1 MSNYFQLEQGLQEAL
16 TRIRLI
22 LDSTRNPV
30 RPSDV
35 PHHYADKYHLADF
48 LTNAAFNAHLTCL
61 AFLGW
66 NEEAWQLVRDWA
78 AAPPDSRTGVL
89 LRFESEEVCEF
100 VRADEHLIESPSV
113 DISVQVA
120 SVRTGEAAADAG
132 SDPSVDDVAARVQH
146 KVVTRVKHY
155 VYLVRVRYRLSLSSG
170 SITAGRRSIIL
181 GEAERS
187 AEIISTV
194 QDTPP
199 IPLSNIN
206 DPVDL
211 DVTFALSQLSGDES
225 EPFKFQVDRTNPEC
239 ATPRRNPDIEKA
251 LTYFRAFGRW
261 AELVHNYFCY
271 TLAPMPGHPGTEIDV
286 SAATGRGTFVPVV
299 PLFEKRGD
307 SESVLLSP
315 TDLVLFLDEQKRS
328 LNERFAIVDRSMP
341 DRGYPSLVTATEGK
355 LMVTLS
361 HSMSLASTYF
371 ASITEIE
378 EMLRQQLIDAIGR
391 TVKPEDFSKLV
402 QHQNRKLFKADYQPR
417 PFSFPVQRPNHSP
430 EGVVSIDFKSSGG
443 SWGDSDD
450 ETKIIESH
458 SRTLEDHES
467 PAMYIPL
474 SAATRVPILGKRTLH
489 ACLFH
494 RFSDSMNDMGL
505 SLRARARQF
514 SSFIL
519 LAGRV
524 ASASEFQPTAAL
536 IVQNKDDLTIALKL
550 ETLPTAQ
557 EFAEAVESLSPEQ
570 RAFAKAVRAL
580 QLQATLFALC
590 VVEIKPQLELLLNLP
605 EDALT
610 KEIKLTQDLM
620 QLFVKYQI
628 PSDLLRYENLITGV
642 DAPVA
647 TRLAAVKEYVGNI
660 QSMIKDAGKEEIDE
674 AKARA
679 QAAVYNQVAQSPTGA
694 GFHGFGSV
702 PQQGAFGGAAS
713 AFGGAAPRGGLFGAA
728 APPQAFQTQV
738 TARMGLYNPSSPS
751 YTPTSP
757 GYSPTSAAYSPASPS
772 YSPASPS
779 NSSNKKY
786 KRTAPAMPEMATR
799 VAAGHHEA
807 TKTNSQVTT
816 AAPQPTQTDMDDQA
830 SGDDFSEVAD
840 PRFDFTTF
848 PSTLDSRLRDAAS
861 AVRPTIISLGDS
873 WTRTRAPSVL
883 AQRVTEGFTA
893 ATRREEKNAAFDLL
907 DALSRSGA
915 EPLRFVHLH
924 VVCAATHAFDET
936 LLDTVLKKNENPLA
950 SVAVSER
957 CVAEVA
963 AGCKEGEGGKL
974 LMRGGN

>member
-1 MSNYFQLEQGLQEAL
+1 MNNQFQLEQGLQEAL

-66 NEEAWQLVRDWA
+66 NDEAWQLVRDWV
-78 AAPPDSRTGVL
+78 AAPPENRTGVL

-100 VRADEHLIESPSV
+100 GRADEHVIESPSV
-113 DISVQVA
+113 DISVTVA
-120 SVRTGEAAADAG
+120 SVRPGEAAGDDRG
-132 SDPSVDDVAARVQH
+132 DPSVDDLASRVQH

-170 SITAGRRSIIL
+170 SITAGRRTIIL

-199 IPLSNIN
+199 IPLSTIN
-206 DPVDL
+206 DPVDF

-299 PLFEKRGD
+299 PLFEKRAD

-315 TDLVLFLDEQKRS
+315 ADLGLFLDEQKRS

-341 DRGYPSLVTATEGK
+341 DRGYPTLVTATEGK
-355 LMVTLS
+355 LMVTLH

-378 EMLRQQLIDAIGR
+378 EMLRRQLIDAIGR
-391 TVKPEDFSKLV
+391 TVKPDDFTKLV
-402 QHQNRKLFKADYQPR
+402 QHQNRKLFKPEYQPS
-417 PFSFPVQRPNHSP
+417 PFSFAVQRPNHSP
-430 EGVVSIDFKSSGG
+430 EGVISIDFEPSGG
-443 SWGDSDD
+443 SWGDSDG
-450 ETKIIESH
+450 ETKIVESH
-458 SRTLEDHES
+458 SRTLEEHES

-494 RFSDSMNDMGL
+494 RFSDSMNDVGL

-524 ASASEFQPTAAL
+524 ASASEFEPTAAL
-536 IVQNKDDLTIALKL
+536 IVQNKDDLAIVLKL

-557 EFAEAVESLSPEQ
+557 EFAEAVESVSPEQ

-628 PSDLLRYENLITGV
+628 PSDLLRYENAITGA

-647 TRLAAVKEYVGNI
+647 TRLTAVKEYTANI
-660 QSMIKDAGKEEIDE
+660 QNMIKDAGKEDIEE

-679 QAAVYNQVAQSPTGA
+679 QAAVYNQVAQAPG
-694 GFHGFGSV
+694 GFV
-702 PQQGAFGGAAS
+702 
-713 AFGGAAPRGGLFGAA
+713 FGAA
-728 APPQAFQTQV
+728 APSPQAFGSAVPTRSLMSGR
-738 TARMGLYNPSSPS
+738 AAASFSLSSPS
-751 YTPTSP
+751 YSPTSP
-757 GYSPTSAAYSPASPS
+757 GYSPASPS
-772 YSPASPS
+772 YEPCSPS
-779 NSSNKKY
+779 YSSNIKY
-786 KRTAPAMPEMATR
+786 KRSAAKAMPEVVKR
-799 VAAGHHEA
+799 VAVGHHEA
-807 TKTNSQVTT
+807 IKLDSQATT
-816 AAPQPTQTDMDDQA
+816 ASPQPTQAEMNEQLSEDE
-830 SGDDFSEVAD
+830 FSEVAD

-848 PSTLDSRLRDAAS
+848 PTTLDQRFCDAAS
-861 AVRPTIISLGDS
+861 AVRPTIISLGDT
-873 WTRTRAPSVL
+873 WTRTRASSVL
-883 AQRVTEGFTA
+883 AQRVTEDLTA

-963 AGCKEGEGGKL
+963 AGCMAGEGGRL
-974 LMRGGN
+974 LKRGGN

>member
-66 NEEAWQLVRDWA
+66 NDEAWQLVRDWV

-100 VRADEHLIESPSV
+100 VRADEHVIESPSV
-113 DISVQVA
+113 DISVTIA
-120 SVRTGEAAADAG
+120 SVRTGEAAADDRG
-132 SDPSVDDVAARVQH
+132 DPSVDDVASRVQH
-146 KVVTRVKHY
+146 KVITRVKHY

-225 EPFKFQVDRTNPEC
+225 EPFKFQIDRTNSEC

-299 PLFEKRGD
+299 PLFEKRAD

-315 TDLVLFLDEQKRS
+315 TDLGLFLDEQKRS

-536 IVQNKDDLTIALKL
+536 IAQNKDDLTIALKL

-628 PSDLLRYENLITGV
+628 PSDLLRYENLITGA

-660 QSMIKDAGKEEIDE
+660 QRMIKDAGKEEIDE

-679 QAAVYNQVAQSPTGA
+679 QAAVYNQVAQSPA
-694 GFHGFGSV
+694 GTAAYGFGQ
-702 PQQGAFGGAAS
+702 PAAGAAPLFGG
-713 AFGGAAPRGGLFGAA
+713 FGAAPRGLFGEAQS
-728 APPQAFQTQV
+728 PQAFGQVSQV
-738 TARMGLYNPSSPS
+738 TAQMGLHRRRTCAAYSPSSPS
-751 YTPTSP
+751 YSP
-757 GYSPTSAAYSPASPS
+757 SSPS
-772 YSPASPS
+772 YSPVSPS
-779 NSSNKKY
+779 SSSNKKY

-799 VAAGHHEA
+799 LAAGHHEA
-807 TKTNSQVTT
+807 TKTDSQVTT
-816 AAPQPTQTDMDDQA
+816 AAPQPTQADMDEQE

-861 AVRPTIISLGDS
+861 AVRPTIISLGDA
-873 WTRTRAPSVL
+873 WTRTRAASVL
-883 AQRVTEGFTA
+883 APRVTEGFTA

-950 SVAVSER
+950 SVALSER

>member
-66 NEEAWQLVRDWA
+66 NDEAWQLVRDWV

-100 VRADEHLIESPSV
+100 VRADEHVIESPSV
-113 DISVQVA
+113 DISVTIA
-120 SVRTGEAAADAG
+120 SVRTGEAAADDRG
-132 SDPSVDDVAARVQH
+132 DPSVDDVASRVQH

-155 VYLVRVRYRLSLSSG
+155 VYLARVRYRLSLSSG
-170 SITAGRRSIIL
+170 SITTGRRSIIL

-211 DVTFALSQLSGDES
+211 DVTFALSQLSGDDS
-225 EPFKFQVDRTNPEC
+225 EPFKFQIDRTNPEC

-251 LTYFRAFGRW
+251 LTYFKAFGRW

-271 TLAPMPGHPGTEIDV
+271 TLARMPGHPGTEIDV

-299 PLFEKRGD
+299 PLFEKRAD

-315 TDLVLFLDEQKRS
+315 TDLSLFLDEQKRS

-450 ETKIIESH
+450 ETKILESH

-494 RFSDSMNDMGL
+494 RFSNSMNAMGL

-536 IVQNKDDLTIALKL
+536 IVQNKDDLTIALNL

-628 PSDLLRYENLITGV
+628 PSDLLRYENLMTGA

-647 TRLAAVKEYVGNI
+647 TRLAAVKEYVANI

-679 QAAVYNQVAQSPTGA
+679 QAAVYNQVAQSPARTGSY
-694 GFHGFGSV
+694 GFGS
-702 PQQGAFGGAAS
+702 PASQGGG
-713 AFGGAAPRGGLFGAA
+713 FGGAAPRQGLFGTSAA
-728 APPQAFQTQV
+728 LQAFGSVAEDLLRAPLGAQM
-738 TARMGLYNPSSPS
+738 ASSPS

-779 NSSNKKY
+779 NSSDRKY
-786 KRTAPAMPEMATR
+786 KRTAPAMPKMAPR

-807 TKTNSQVTT
+807 AKTDSQVTT
-816 AAPQPTQTDMDDQA
+816 AASQPTQTDMDEQA

-873 WTRTRAPSVL
+873 WTRTRAASVL
-883 AQRVTEGFTA
+883 AQRVTEGLTA

-950 SVAVSER
+950 SVALSER